1 MNERDEGPRTAE
13 IQKEGEV
20 SSGCRELDWD
30 MITHG
35 VADSIHTGVRAD
47 GR

>member
-1 MNERDEGPRTAE
+1 MNERDEGPRTAG
-13 IQKEGEV
+13 IQNEGEV
-20 SSGCRELDWD
+20 SSGCRELNSE
-30 MITHG
+30 IIAHG